1 MPAHHPTEEID
12 VWSVKGRFQ
21 QLIFSPKGAIEGLM
35 IDTQGVPTQFVT
47 DAQDPGTVALFGALQ
62 VGQKLVVEGTEAGP
76 SPKHANGDAPHTVYR
91 FERLVSIDGHPP
103 QAVPPQEGT
112 MGTVARF
119 NYARHGEANGVVL
132 DNGDF
137 VHTRPGG
144 LSVLGLKIGDWVTAE
159 GTARALATGSGRVI
173 EAVRVNDQVVSHGH

>member
-1 MPAHHPTEEID
+1 MPAPHPTHEID

-21 QLIFSPKGAIEGLM
+21 QLIFSPKGAVEGLM

-62 VGQKLVVEGTEAGP
+62 VGQKLVVEGTEAPP
-76 SPKHANGDAPHTVYR
+76 SPKGGASHTVYH
-91 FERLVSIDGHPP
+91 FERLASVDDQPP
-103 QAVPPQEGT
+103 QPAPSHEGT
-112 MGTVARF
+112 KGTVVRF

-137 VHTRPGG
+137 VHTRPDG
-144 LSVLGLKIGDWVTAE
+144 LAALGLQVGDWVAAE
-159 GTARALATGSGRVI
+159 GSARALVTGSGRVI
-173 EAVRVNDQVVSHGH
+173 EAVRVNDRPVARGH